1 MNRKELQEKFVKL
14 IGGLETDKSY
24 LLDNFIS
31 KLFESLKLGQ
41 KIRINGLGFFHKIK
55 FKLSSENDSIN
66 DQNNEFSNIIVF
78 TETEQLDEYIS
89 EDQIFW
95 NPTKFDLKY
104 NSFENLFSI
113 SAGKEFL
120 NNDFIKSGRIIIPV
134 SQNEYLDLID
144 SKLDSLLSN
153 SNISEND
160 RIEIPCLN
168 FHIQNEEK
176 DFSVEIVQKE
186 IEKSELNVGVEHSD
200 TKNISEVQQID
211 FSELLSNEIS
221 VPTFTEEEMFDSKTE
236 DLIKDEKK
244 FSEVPEN
251 LNLIDNVSEQKDEE
265 SIFNDLLNLKDVDEQ
280 NEVISDIDEIVDFAK
295 KDFDSAEEKFTPKID
310 NEEEEI
316 IPNEEI
322 SWDKIISEISSDE
335 DEISFESIIKS
346 DDEIQQIPET
356 IVEENAA
363 EEIFP
368 EIKIK
373 EETIPEETVLDDIEE
388 IKEDTTNEVLDN
400 VINQIETEEEILPES
415 FIDELSENT
424 TAEQIQENILSDE
437 SFERE
442 DTDYDDVVE
451 EEDYVTTDEQ
461 EIFTEE
467 ELEAAEEELVSQDTQ
482 KDISPK
488 SETDYEAPQKTNKI
502 WILAILLI
510 IALSTA
516 AVYYLFPE
524 YFNLFIQKEVVSDLS
539 IYDKKVSRIERNFDL
554 PVTYPYPP
562 IEENISN
569 KQKQLDIKVETN
581 LIENSSE
588 SKEIKT
594 ENNINKVEPVELEK
608 TNKPIS
614 NSEKISETIS
624 KTSDTYIVQVASF
637 KSESIAQREVNKI
650 KSKGYS
656 AFVERTEIPN
666 RGIWYRVKV
675 SGFNSLNEAQNFQIK
690 YSKGDI

>member
-14 IGGLETDKSY
+14 IGGLETDKSF
-24 LLDNFIS
+24 LLDTFIS

-78 TETEQLDEYIS
+78 TESEQLDEYIS
-89 EDQIFW
+89 EDQIFC

-120 NNDFIKSGRIIIPV
+120 NYDLIKSGRMILPV

-144 SKLDSLLSN
+144 SKLDSLLNN
-153 SNISEND
+153 SNISENAQ
-160 RIEIPCLN
+160 IEIPCLN

-221 VPTFTEEEMFDSKTE
+221 VPTFTEEEMFESKKE
-236 DLIKDEKK
+236 DLIENKK
-244 FSEVPEN
+244 EFSEVPED
-251 LNLIDNVSEQKDEE
+251 LNLLDNVSEQKDEE
-265 SIFNDLLNLKDVDEQ
+265 TIFNDLLNLKDVDEQ
-280 NEVISDIDEIVDFAK
+280 NEVVSDIDEIVDFAK
-295 KDFDSAEEKFTPKID
+295 KDFVIPEEKFTSKID

-322 SWDKIISEISSDE
+322 SWDKIISEISADE
-335 DEISFESIIKS
+335 EEISFESIIKS
-346 DDEIQQIPET
+346 DDELQQIPET

-368 EIKIK
+368 EIKIQ
-373 EETIPEETVLDDIEE
+373 EETISEETALNNIEE
-388 IKEDTTNEVLDN
+388 IKEDTTNNVLN
-400 VINQIETEEEILPES
+400 NAINQIETEDEVLPES

-424 TAEQIQENILSDE
+424 TDEQIQENILSDE

-442 DTDYDDVVE
+442 DTYYGDTTD
-451 EEDYVTTDEQ
+451 EEDYVSTDEQ

-467 ELEAAEEELVSQDTQ
+467 ELEAAEEELVSQDSQ
-482 KDISPK
+482 KDFPPN
-488 SETDYEAPQKTNKI
+488 SETDYEAPQKSNKI
-502 WILAILLI
+502 WIFAILLI

-516 AVYYLFPE
+516 VVYYLFPE
-524 YFNLFIQKEVVSDLS
+524 YFNLFTQNEVISDLS
-539 IYDKKVSRIERNFDL
+539 ISDKKVSRIERNFDL

-569 KQKQLDIKVETN
+569 QPKQLEMKVETN

-588 SKEIKT
+588 SKEIKS
-594 ENNINKVEPVELEK
+594 ENKINKVEPVESEK
-608 TNKPIS
+608 TNKPIG

-624 KTSDTYIVQVASF
+624 KTSDKYIVQVASF
-637 KSESIAQREVNKI
+637 KSETIAQREVNKI

-675 SGFNSLNEAQNFQIK
+675 SGFNSVNEAQNFQNK

>member
-24 LLDNFIS
+24 LLDTFIS
-31 KLFESLKLGQ
+31 KLFESLKPGQ

-78 TETEQLDEYIS
+78 TKSEQFDEYIS

-120 NNDFIKSGRIIIPV
+120 NNELIKSGRMILPV

-176 DFSVEIVQKE
+176 DFSFEIVQKE
-186 IEKSELNVGVEHSD
+186 IEKSELNVGVELSD

-221 VPTFTEEEMFDSKTE
+221 VPTFTEEEIFDSKTE
-236 DLIKDEKK
+236 DLIEDKK
-244 FSEVPEN
+244 EFTEVLED
-251 LNLIDNVSEQKDEE
+251 LNLIDNVLEQKDEE

-280 NEVISDIDEIVDFAK
+280 NEVISDTDELVDFAK
-295 KDFDSAEEKFTPKID
+295 KDFDSPVEKFTPKID

-368 EIKIK
+368 EIKIQ
-373 EETIPEETVLDDIEE
+373 EETISEETALDDIEE

-415 FIDELSENT
+415 FIDELSEN
-424 TAEQIQENILSDE
+424 AKDEQIQENILPDE

-482 KDISPK
+482 KDLSQE
-488 SETDYEAPQKTNKI
+488 SETDYEAPQKSNKI

-524 YFNLFIQKEVVSDLS
+524 YFNLFTQTEVVSDLS
-539 IYDKKVSRIERNFDL
+539 ISDKKVSRIERNFDL

-594 ENNINKVEPVELEK
+594 ENNINKVEPVELKK
-608 TNKPIS
+608 TNEPIS

-675 SGFNSLNEAQNFQIK
+675 SGFNSVNEAQNFQIK